1 MQLRKRKCAICRAWF
16 MPKSPYE
23 RWCCPEHGTQLSL
36 KLREKERQR
45 AIQAAERRRKRKE
58 LDSRKKH
65 QERKRAIQPLSYF
78 IKKAQQSFNEYIRER
93 DKDQPCISCGR
104 YHAGQWHAGHY
115 RTTGANPE
123 LRFDEFNCHKQCAPC
138 NNHLS
143 GNIENYTPN
152 LIAKIGRARFDSLMS
167 HHEPRKWTR
176 EELEEIAAKYR
187 RKTKELREK
196 ESLCEV

>member
-16 MPKSPYE
+16 MPKAPYE
-23 RWCCPEHGTQLSL
+23 RWCCPEHGAQLAI

-45 AIQAAERRRKRKE
+45 AIQAAERRQKKKE
-58 LDSRKKH
+58 LESRKKH

-104 YHAGQWHAGHY
+104 YHSGQWHAGHY

-123 LRFDEFNCHKQCAPC
+123 LRFDEGNCHRQCQPC

-152 LIAKIGRARFDSLMS
+152 LIAKIGQERFDALMS

-176 EELEEIAAKYR
+176 EELEEIAATYR

-196 ESLCEV
+196 ENLCEF

>member
-16 MPKSPYE
+16 MPKAPYE
-23 RWCCPEHGTQLSL
+23 RWCCPEHGTQIAI
-36 KLREKERQR
+36 KLREKDRQR
-45 AIQAAERRRKRKE
+45 AIQAEERRRKRKDLE
-58 LDSRKKH
+58 SRKKH

-78 IKKAQQSFNEYIRER
+78 IKKAQKSFNEYIRER
-93 DKDQPCISCGR
+93 DKGQLCISCGR
-104 YHAGQWHAGHY
+104 YHTGQWHAGHY

-123 LRFDEFNCHKQCAPC
+123 LRFDEDNCHRQCQPC

-152 LIAKIGRARFDSLMS
+152 LIAKIGQERFDALMS

-176 EELEEIAAKYR
+176 EELEEIAATYR
-187 RKTKELREK
+187 RKTKELRQ
-196 ESLCEV
+196 ESLCEI